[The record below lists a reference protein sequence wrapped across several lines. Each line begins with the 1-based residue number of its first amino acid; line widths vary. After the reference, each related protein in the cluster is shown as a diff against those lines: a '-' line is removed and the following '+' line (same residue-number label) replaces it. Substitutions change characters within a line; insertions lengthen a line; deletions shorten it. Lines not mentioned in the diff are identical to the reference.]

1 MLAEIPVGMFACQPI
16 NQSDRLSEQH
26 GRMHGGEPANRHDGS
41 AVIMARKL
49 TGKPTGRPEKE
60 KIQLTLEP
68 DIAHK
73 LRLAALGHKMDLSE
87 FVTNW
92 IVREFSGLHIRGLEK
107 QNPEAIIAGQ
117 GGLGQPATVRIN
129 TPLNRI
135 SDIHNRSTT
144 PVDQAIDRITD
155 PD

>member
-1 MLAEIPVGMFACQPI
+1 MP
-16 NQSDRLSEQH
+16 
-26 GRMHGGEPANRHDGS
+26 GGKPANLYDGS

-92 IVREFSGLHIRGLEK
+92 IVREFSGVHIRGLEK
-107 QNPEAIIAGQ
+107 QSPDTGGAGQ
-117 GGLGQPATVRIN
+117 GTASQPATVRIN

-135 SDIHNRSTT
+135 SEIHTRAVA
-144 PVDQAIDRITD
+144 PVDRALDSIADAD
-155 PD
+155 